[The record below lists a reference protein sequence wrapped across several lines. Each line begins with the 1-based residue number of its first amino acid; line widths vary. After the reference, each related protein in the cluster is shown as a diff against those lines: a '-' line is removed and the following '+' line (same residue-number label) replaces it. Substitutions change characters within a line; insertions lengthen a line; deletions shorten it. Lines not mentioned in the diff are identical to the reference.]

1 MRKNVNTKDLVELF
15 GGEVPDKHDKE
26 AVKWFMIRRMNARVL
41 EMIYQKHQVEIMF
54 GSSKME
60 DKLTNSLFIYEYR
73 TRLPNPLLCGGL
85 ECIRPMEKQK
95 KYPKKKKQV
104 SEEKVEKA
112 PQKKRKLI
120 GKN

>member
-1 MRKNVNTKDLVELF
+1 
-15 GGEVPDKHDKE
+15 
-26 AVKWFMIRRMNARVL
+26 
-41 EMIYQKHQVEIMF
+41 MF

-95 KYPKKKKQV
+95 KYPKKKKAQG
-104 SEEKVEKA
+104 SQEKKEKGGS
-112 PQKKRKLI
+112 KKTKKI
-120 GKN
+120 EKQD